1 MHFHFFHATK
11 SHPISDG
18 FAVRHGRRNIRLQDV
33 QPSEKKYMIVIHR
46 RKRKRNSP
54 PDHWNEPRSIQRSC
68 TRGGAAAAARRGRRS
83 SAVAM
88 AETEAGSCSYDVLT
102 ACFILVAQS
111 RPRNTNRTAPRHPRG
126 GRQIRIPS
134 TRSVNQIPSAPGR
147 GRPNATRRR
156 AVSWRRK
163 ASRRKPPA

>member
-1 MHFHFFHATK
+1 MDSPFAMDAE
-11 SHPISDG
+11 SYG
-18 FAVRHGRRNIRLQDV
+18 FRMSNRQRRNTSGFTAAKGSETRRRTIRTSPGASNDQILAVARQ
-33 QPSEKKYMIVIHR
+33 R
-46 RKRKRNSP
+46 RRR
-54 PDHWNEPRSIQRSC
+54 RR
-68 TRGGAAAAARRGRRS
+68 AA
-83 SAVAM
+83 AM